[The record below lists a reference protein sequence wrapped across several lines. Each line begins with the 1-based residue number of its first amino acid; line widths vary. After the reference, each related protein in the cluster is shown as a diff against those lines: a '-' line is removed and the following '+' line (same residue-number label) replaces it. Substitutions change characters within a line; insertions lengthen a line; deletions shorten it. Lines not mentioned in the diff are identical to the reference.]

1 MAEKVVRP
9 WPDRPD
15 RRLYGPAVTYVVIT
29 AGSNVLAVY
38 CRRTGTVQVRN
49 WKPVSCDV
57 ITDDPSATVDDM
69 LDPQLAALITLKI
82 RLRR

>member
-1 MAEKVVRP
+1 M
-9 WPDRPD
+9 
-15 RRLYGPAVTYVVIT
+15 
-29 AGSNVLAVY
+29 LAVY